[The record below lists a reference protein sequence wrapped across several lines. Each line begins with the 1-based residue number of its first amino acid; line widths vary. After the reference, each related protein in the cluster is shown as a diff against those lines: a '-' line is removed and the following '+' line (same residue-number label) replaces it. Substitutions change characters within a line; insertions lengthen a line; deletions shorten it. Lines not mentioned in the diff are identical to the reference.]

1 MISDISLKNPINSH
15 ERHLISCVAENPKA
29 ALVIIHGFGE
39 HGGRYQHMMEH
50 LADHNISSLAID
62 LEGHGKS
69 EAERGVCKSYEILHA
84 DVTLAISEAERLSP
98 NVPIF
103 LYGHSM
109 GGGLVL
115 NHGLTH
121 APKIRAY
128 IVSAALIYP
137 VKPVSGGL
145 RMLVKIL
152 RKIVPKM
159 TIANDIVGHEVSTL
173 PEVQELYANDPLNHR
188 RLGVGLAED
197 IVEGGEWN
205 VANAEKWQAPLLM
218 LHSRDDK
225 LTQFAGSEE
234 FASKAQNCTFLP
246 LQDCEHEIHNDVS
259 RDVVY
264 DALTYFIE
272 TYS

>member
-1 MISDISLKNPINSH
+1 MVVKK
-15 ERHLISCVAENPKA
+15 PKA
-29 ALVIIHGFGE
+29 VLVIIHGFGE
-39 HGGRYQHMMEH
+39 HAGRYQHMMEH
-50 LADHNISSLAID
+50 LAKQGIASLSID

-69 EAERGVCKSYEILHA
+69 GADRGVCKSYEILHA
-84 DVTLAISEAERLSP
+84 DVTLALSEAEKLNP

-121 APKIRAY
+121 APKVRGY
-128 IVSAALIYP
+128 LSSAALIYP

-145 RMLVKIL
+145 RILVKVL
-152 RKIVPKM
+152 RKIAPKM
-159 TIANDIVGHEVSTL
+159 TIPNEIVGHEVSTI
-173 PEVQELYANDPLNHR
+173 PEVQALYGTDPLNHR
-188 RLGVGLAED
+188 RLGVGLAVD

-205 VANAEKWQAPLLM
+205 AANAEKWNAPLLIM
-218 LHSRDDK
+218 HSRGDK

-246 LQDCEHEIHNDVS
+246 LHDCEHEIHNDVS
-259 RDVVY
+259 RDQVY
-264 DALTYFIE
+264 AAMTDFIE
-272 TYS
+272 SQL